1 MSAMAEVLAA
11 HQWYDATTDN
21 EDPATG
27 CTGCPDW
34 FGSEDALDDG
44 AYAAHQ
50 AEMLTAAGFGP
61 VKEAGAVAL
70 EEAADEM
77 DAVIACGD
85 VAEVAAP
92 VEGSVGRPEAI
103 SNRDS
108 LYEEPSYWLRAHAAA
123 VRGEG

>member
-61 VKEAGAVAL
+61 VKEAGAKAL
-70 EEAADEM
+70 EEAA
-77 DAVIACGD
+77 AVVSSEESEQWDRASENLPGAQI
-85 VAEVAAP
+85 VARRMLV
-92 VEGSVGRPEAI
+92 VGKI
-103 SNRDS
+103 
-108 LYEEPSYWLRAHAAA
+108 LRARAAA